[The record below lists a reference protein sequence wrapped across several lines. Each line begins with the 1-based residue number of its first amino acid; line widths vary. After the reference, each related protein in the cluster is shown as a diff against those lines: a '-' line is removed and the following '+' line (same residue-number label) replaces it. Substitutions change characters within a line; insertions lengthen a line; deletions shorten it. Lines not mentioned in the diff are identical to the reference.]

1 MKASIRTPSRS
12 ITSMIF
18 VMFVALAGAAASG
31 RAVAQPYGQVLA
43 KKVTYYGDLNLET
56 EAGAKFLYAR
66 LRRAAQD
73 VCSPYQSDELAR
85 KRVWQTCVERSLS
98 DAVGRINKPLVTA
111 LHNKSASRASTG

>member
-12 ITSMIF
+12 ITSMIL
-18 VMFVALAGAAASG
+18 VMFVAFAGAAASG
-31 RAVAQPYGQVLA
+31 RVVAQPYGQVLT
-43 KKVTYYGDLNLET
+43 KKVTYGDLNLEN
-56 EAGAKFLYAR
+56 EAGAKVLYAR

-85 KRVWQTCVERSLS
+85 KRVWQTCVENSLS